1 MDFGYNSLIL
11 SRQPL
16 GGDLQHNTRSR
27 FSLAGDR
34 LQVGSVVSTNA
45 NLRLENKENTM
56 KTLMMTI
63 CFALVLTTLS
73 VALPQDTMKQDDM
86 KQDASKAAVEV
97 TGKISDDGKTFVS
110 DSDGKSWTI
119 ANPDTVKGHEGHHVT
134 LKANLN
140 SDKNEINVKSLK
152 MAK

>member
-1 MDFGYNSLIL
+1 MDFGYNSLIS

-63 CFALVLTTLS
+63 CFRTGPDYA
-73 VALPQDTMKQDDM
+73 QRGF
-86 KQDASKAAVEV
+86 AS
-97 TGKISDDGKTFVS
+97 
-110 DSDGKSWTI
+110 
-119 ANPDTVKGHEGHHVT
+119 GHHE
-134 LKANLN
+134 AG
-140 SDKNEINVKSLK
+140 
-152 MAK
+152 